1 MRKIILS
8 ILASAALITSAQADG
23 WGPRHHGMGGYPG
36 VPPRHHHHGGG
47 GNNAGAA
54 LFGGL
59 VGGLIIGGMINNMN
73 QPRYQQQYYQD
84 YDYYQPVCRRVY
96 AGSYFDG
103 FVVQR
108 FYRTVCE

>member
-1 MRKIILS
+1 MRKIALVLTAILGM
-8 ILASAALITSAQADG
+8 TSVAQADWNG
-23 WGPRHHGMGGYPG
+23 HRHNMGGYRG
-36 VPPRHHHHGGG
+36 VPPQHHHYHNRGGD
-47 GNNAGAA
+47 AGAA